1 MKIAIAGSTGLI
13 GSQLTVLAREEGHD
27 VVEIARQTGFD
38 LLVADN
44 LEQALTDVDAVV
56 DVTQSPSLDEAEASA
71 FFTTVAGNLGRAA
84 TAAGVKR
91 TVVLSIVGVD
101 RSPDYGYYVAKLAQ
115 EQAARATAPGVVVLR
130 ATQFHDFAGQML
142 QWNTVDGVAKI
153 IDVPLQPVAT
163 AEIVRLLLD
172 LASGVVS
179 GDTQLAGPRQ
189 ERLVDQVRRLVARA
203 GSDITVEPATAPS
216 SMANGSMLPGP
227 DALLR
232 GPDWATWVEQ
242 QDNR

>member
-13 GSQLTVLAREEGHD
+13 GTQLTALARADGHD

-38 LLVADN
+38 LLAPVH
-44 LEQALTDVDAVV
+44 LEQALSGVDAVV
-56 DVTQSPSLDEAEASA
+56 DVTQSPSLDEAEATE
-71 FFTTVAGNLGRAA
+71 FFTTTAGNLGRAA
-84 TAAGVKR
+84 AAAHVAR

-130 ATQFHDFAGQML
+130 ATQFLDFAGQML
-142 QWNTVDGVAKI
+142 AWNTSDGVARI
-153 IDVPLQPVAT
+153 IDVPTQPVAT

-172 LASGVVS
+172 LATGAVQ
-179 GDTQLAGPRQ
+179 GDQELAGPKVEQ
-189 ERLVDQVRRLVARA
+189 LVDQVRQLVARA
-203 GSDITVEPATAPS
+203 GADVVVEPVQAPTS
-216 SMANGSMLPGP
+216 LANGSMLPGP

-232 GPDWATWVEQ
+232 GPDWQTWLDQ
-242 QDNR
+242 QV